1 MKKPEELLEG
11 EDYQGTLENRDGDE
25 DASKSEE
32 ESEMLLEEFIKL
44 GHIQWLVEQISQ
56 IDHAQNSQYGK
67 DAQRN
72 TCSMPNTL

>member
-32 ESEMLLEEFIKL
+32 ESEMLLKEFIKL
-44 GHIQWLVEQISQ
+44 GHI
-56 IDHAQNSQYGK
+56 
-67 DAQRN
+67 
-72 TCSMPNTL
+72 